1 MKVELSHSIY
11 IYTYH
16 HNDWL
21 VKLIISYIELRHLT
35 PNCSETEKKI
45 TNSNL
50 SHNFYSDK
58 VYDIILIT
66 TFSHISLA
74 LCVYMSVCHHN

>member
-11 IYTYH
+11 ICTYH

-21 VKLIISYIELRHLT
+21 VKLIINYIIELRHLT
-35 PNCSETEKKI
+35 PKCSET
-45 TNSNL
+45 NSSL
-50 SHNFYSDK
+50 SHHFYSDK
-58 VYDIILIT
+58 VYNIILIT

-74 LCVYMSVCHHN
+74 LCVYVCIYMCLSS